1 MAKRLVADGK
11 ITASRASS
19 VIFFLALAG
28 LLELIARAG
37 LISPLYFPPPSRIL
51 ASFFR
56 LTVDGILPTEIYHS
70 FIRMAAGYFLAVLL
84 MVPLGVSMGVSR
96 RVYNLC
102 EPLLELLRPLPPP
115 VIVPVAM
122 LFLGIGNSMKIF
134 VVFFACAFPI
144 IINTIDGV
152 RSVHPVLYDTG
163 RTFGLQHHQLVGKVI
178 LPAATPQIMAGLRTS
193 LPISLIVTILAE
205 MVGSSNGI
213 GHYILRMQRTFDI
226 PEMYAGTFLLGIVG
240 YLLNRGFLGIDRV
253 FLAWYKGW
261 KRAGR

>member
-1 MAKRLVADGK
+1 M
-11 ITASRASS
+11 
-19 VIFFLALAG
+19 FFFSLAV
-28 LLELIARAG
+28 LLEVISRAG
-37 LISPLYFPPPSRIL
+37 LVSPLYFPPVSRIL
-51 ASFFR
+51 VSFFH
-56 LTVDGILPTEIYHS
+56 LTATGVLPAEICHS
-70 FIRMAAGYFLAVLL
+70 FIRMSAGYFLAVLL
-84 MVPLGVSMGVSR
+84 MLPLGVWMGVSR
-96 RVYNLC
+96 GAYNLC

-144 IINTIDGV
+144 VINTIDGV
-152 RSVHPVLYDTG
+152 RSVHPVLYHTG
-163 RTFGLQHHQLVGKVI
+163 RTYGLKRHQLILKVV

-226 PEMYAGTFLLGIVG
+226 PEMYAGIFMLGMVG
-240 YLLNRGFLGIDRV
+240 YLLNRGFLEIDRV
-253 FLAWYKGW
+253 FLAWHKGW
-261 KRAGR
+261 KQAGQ